1 MHTKESAH
9 QSAEPLGY
17 ALTPTCRPHLKTT
30 AAAEYCGVSKSLLE
44 KLRLEGRGPA
54 YIKLSP
60 RLIVYSPADLDAWL
74 ASARCTPQEVM
85 T

>member
-1 MHTKESAH
+1 MELNAH
-9 QSAEPLGY
+9 QSANNGRNR
-17 ALTPTCRPHLKTT
+17 RPHLKTT

-60 RLIVYSPADLDAWL
+60 RLVVYSSADLDAWL
-74 ASARCTPQEVM
+74 ASARCTPQEA
-85 T
+85 TA